1 MASTPSFAPGTVSRI
16 LWHFTGGPD
25 WDAKNGKQKESPKSS
40 AKAYR
45 NLKSILASKQLRL
58 GDYKEVVSVV
68 VPRKMVFNIQTKKR
82 EARTNVRETLRSE
95 SICCLSD
102 IPVQHLGYHAYRYGK
117 FAIGF
122 HREAAVK
129 SGFNPVLYTLE
140 STGIVRTIYGGLSEL
155 EFVEPSIV
163 ARGVEELES
172 AISGLES
179 DLESNE
185 AEVDLTDIHC
195 ALRNI
200 EPEAN
205 GIENA
210 VAEGRHSLRRLLA
223 FVKTFAPDEFSTIYC
238 EREWR
243 SLDTFNFTMADV
255 AMVVLPRAI
264 GAHKYFADFVSREMP
279 RLGVPTTVPV
289 VPWEDLVEQ

>member
-1 MASTPSFAPGTVSRI
+1 M
-16 LWHFTGGPD
+16 
-25 WDAKNGKQKESPKSS
+25 
-40 AKAYR
+40 
-45 NLKSILASKQLRL
+45 
-58 GDYKEVVSVV
+58 
-68 VPRKMVFNIQTKKR
+68 
-82 EARTNVRETLRSE
+82 
-95 SICCLSD
+95 
-102 IPVQHLGYHAYRYGK
+102 
-117 FAIGF
+117 
-122 HREAAVK
+122 
-129 SGFNPVLYTLE
+129 LYTLE

-155 EFVEPSIV
+155 EFVESNIV

-179 DLESNE
+179 DLESDE
-185 AEVDLTDIHC
+185 AEVDLTDIRC

-279 RLGVPTTVPV
+279 KLGVPTTVPV